1 MTVEFIGN
9 VYVIK
14 ELLNNRN
21 ILNMRTNRKYLGI
34 IIGVIFSLS
43 LQAQESV
50 QPNSEHFYYY
60 EGGKMFLQQNTKKLL
75 IRFAANMNC
84 LNHDFN
90 KMPKIIKNPTN
101 LENLI
106 EITVQTNTD
115 KILIH

>member
-1 MTVEFIGN
+1 
-9 VYVIK
+9 
-14 ELLNNRN
+14 
-21 ILNMRTNRKYLGI
+21 MRTNRKYLGM
-34 IIGVIFSLS
+34 IIGIFFSLS
-43 LQAQESV
+43 LSAQEYI

-60 EGGKMFLQQNTKKLL
+60 KGERQFLQQNTKKLL
-75 IRFAANMNC
+75 VRFAGNMNC
-84 LNHDFN
+84 LNHDFLKIN